1 MSAAPLLHPQRQR
14 ELIEQ
19 AAGMSTRQV
28 ASLLAAAAPE
38 KLPLFLPCYAGPQG
52 RWEAP
57 EKLPL
62 FLP

>member
-38 KLPLFLPCYAGPQG
+38 KLPLFLP
-52 RWEAP
+52 
-57 EKLPL
+57 
-62 FLP
+62 